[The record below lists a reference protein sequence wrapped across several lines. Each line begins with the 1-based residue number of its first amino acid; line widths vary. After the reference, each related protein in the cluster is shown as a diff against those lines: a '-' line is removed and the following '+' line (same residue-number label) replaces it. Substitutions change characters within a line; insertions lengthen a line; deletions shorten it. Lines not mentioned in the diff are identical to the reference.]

1 MYKMKDYQYFEL
13 AQKQIEQYIIQAG
26 DELTIQI
33 YSRDGFRLIDV
44 IGLVGAASGESIS
57 SYVVDPEG
65 FARIPV
71 LGDFYVKGYTES
83 ELERV
88 LAEKFAGLF
97 VDPYVILKVVNRRAF
112 IFRGSDA
119 SVVTLNRTPTSL
131 FEVIASAGGL
141 TNQLKAYKIK
151 IIRGDLKNPEVHIV
165 DLSTLEGVRKTDL
178 IIQGND
184 IIYIEERRNVVLDVL
199 NVIMPYVS
207 VLTTVTTVIALATA
221 LGKR

>member
-44 IGLVGAASGESIS
+44 IGRVGAASGESIS